1 MTNQYQAGADALNSL
16 NAINEGGAGSS
27 AEFASFK
34 SGTSYKVRVM
44 GTADLIR
51 FYSYGIFKKINSFVA
66 KNPSVKNARGFA
78 ESNLTPWDKA
88 SKYYTDLAFQARD
101 NGDVK
106 KEEEYKAEASKYRAK
121 ERYALGFIN
130 LEDGAPII
138 VDLSKKQAQ
147 GVHAVIKKNEKKIFA
162 GKAAF
167 ELEKNGSSTSTVVML
182 SPLSL
187 DPEDEELTEKE
198 IANYNK
204 FAGKEFDMSLFEGL
218 LYEAEEKEQI
228 ENLVAAGFDISL
240 IGLSIGAK
248 AEDVTPINDDEIAT
262 EIDLF

>member
-1 MTNQYQAGADALNSL
+1 MTQYQAGADALNSL
-16 NAINEGGAGSS
+16 NATNEGGAGSS

-51 FYSYGIFKKINSFVA
+51 FYSYGIFKKVNSFVA

-88 SKYYTDLAFQARD
+88 SRYFTDLAFSARD
-101 NGDVK
+101 KGDVK
-106 KEEEYKAEASKYRAK
+106 SEEEFKAEASKYRAK
-121 ERYALGFIN
+121 ERFALGFIN

-147 GVHAVIKKNEKKIFA
+147 GVHAVIKKNEKKL
-162 GKAAF
+162 GKVAF
-167 ELEKNGSSTSTVVML
+167 ELEKSGSSTNTIVML

-187 DPEDEELTEKE
+187 DPDDEEVTDKE
-198 IANYNK
+198 RAN
-204 FAGKEFDMSLFEGL
+204 FAKHDEFDMSLFEGL

-228 ENLVAAGFDISL
+228 ENLVAAGFDITK
-240 IGLSIGAK
+240 IGLSIGVK
-248 AEDVTPINDDEIAT
+248 ADDVAPVDNDDLVDD
-262 EIDLF
+262 DLPF